1 LAKLTLEEHALQPL
15 WVLPITTKMGR
26 PRKTL
31 TERVLA
37 GSFRADRY
45 ASLLG
50 GELLPA
56 TPPFTDRRRRRLWQ
70 QLREAQRHY
79 QEATDG
85 QAISTERWRAIEAR
99 SFSRLVLALH
109 GGKLPWWLHE
119 DD

>member
-1 LAKLTLEEHALQPL
+1 VLAKLAPEEHALQPL

-56 TPPFTDRRRRRLWQ
+56 TPPFADRRRRRLWQ
-70 QLREAQRHY
+70 QLRQVQRDY
-79 QEATDG
+79 QEAKDSI
-85 QAISTERWRAIEAR
+85 AISAERWREIAAR
-99 SFSRLVLALH
+99 NFSRLVIGLH
-109 GGKLPWWLHE
+109 GGKLPWWLQG
-119 DD
+119 D